1 MPEVMPRMALNAQQR
16 VQLGMLRCL
25 IHCSPPLVL
34 WRVETIAITF
44 SFTRSARASCERSTE
59 EALKRTLRGVP
70 WYRARIAPAVLTR
83 ADFNRA
89 KARSTGSIATG
100 MIATIPLAQP
110 SDAFPHGP

>member
-1 MPEVMPRMALNAQQR
+1 MSLNAQRR

-44 SFTRSARASCERSTE
+44 SFTRGARASCERSTE

-70 WYRARIAPAVLTR
+70 WYRARIAHAVLTR

-89 KARSTGSIATG
+89 RVRSSGTIATC
-100 MIATIPLAQP
+100 MIVTASLAQP
-110 SDAFPHGP
+110 S